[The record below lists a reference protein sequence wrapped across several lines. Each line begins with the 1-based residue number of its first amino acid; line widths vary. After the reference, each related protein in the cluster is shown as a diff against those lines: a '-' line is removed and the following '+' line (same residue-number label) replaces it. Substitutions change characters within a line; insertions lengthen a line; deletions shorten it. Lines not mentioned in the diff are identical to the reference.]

1 MSFLFPHKNDLAST
15 NSQDMFPCFDLK
27 KSHTLFVALEK
38 GYNSLVGS
46 SYLRVP
52 VRKLF
57 SIKKKSRARAGTSA
71 RLAIFLLIVTCLNLK
86 RDAERVTDQ
95 EVYSFKILCC
105 E

>member
-46 SYLRVP
+46 SYLSVP

-71 RLAIFLLIVTCLNLK
+71 RLAIFLLVRPVLTVNVDGRRSLMIGVET
-86 RDAERVTDQ
+86 R
-95 EVYSFKILCC
+95 
-105 E
+105 